1 MWVDMK
7 ERAAQEEPSMN
18 RGARA
23 TSQRYA
29 RENAEVRAK
38 VGAMKAAGMTFDEI
52 GRALQMSRQ
61 RAHAIYHRHIA

>member
-1 MWVDMK
+1 MK
-7 ERAAQEEPSMN
+7 QGTKPDEPFQVL
-18 RGARA
+18 GGRA
-23 TSQRYA
+23 TSRRYA

-38 VGAMKAAGMTFDEI
+38 VAAMKAAGMTFEEI